1 MLKKIVHNKY
11 LIIIF
16 ILIFILLIAT
26 GTYAWLTWSS
36 SDSTRMI
43 LTVGEAADVVF
54 DEGNSINAV
63 DLSPAFTPRDG
74 KNTTFSIIKNKNA
87 LSTNIGYTIS
97 LNISSIS
104 EELKSNNFKYV
115 LTKDGTEVTSGN
127 FSVASANSTINIYS
141 DTLSASR
148 VDYEFIIYIDGNV
161 ENNTNMMNKKLTGTI
176 NVTISE

>member
-63 DLSPAFTPRDG
+63 DLSPVFTPRDG

-104 EELKSNNFKYV
+104 EELICN
-115 LTKDGTEVTSGN
+115 
-127 FSVASANSTINIYS
+127 
-141 DTLSASR
+141 
-148 VDYEFIIYIDGNV
+148 
-161 ENNTNMMNKKLTGTI
+161 
-176 NVTISE
+176 